1 MYIKFF
7 INFLLSFLLFINAS
21 ATNLEI
27 DIKYK
32 VNDEIITNLDIIEEK
47 NYLIF
52 LRPKLNSLSE
62 DELIEISKN
71 SLIKEI
77 IKKEIRKIFKDI
89 KNEKMI
95 NDIKKLFN
103 FKNVKNEEEFVI
115 LAKRNNINHEKIF
128 EKIKFEGSE

>member
-52 LRPKLNSLSE
+52 LRPTLNLYLKMSL
-62 DELIEISKN
+62 
-71 SLIKEI
+71 
-77 IKKEIRKIFKDI
+77 
-89 KNEKMI
+89 
-95 NDIKKLFN
+95 
-103 FKNVKNEEEFVI
+103 
-115 LAKRNNINHEKIF
+115 
-128 EKIKFEGSE
+128 